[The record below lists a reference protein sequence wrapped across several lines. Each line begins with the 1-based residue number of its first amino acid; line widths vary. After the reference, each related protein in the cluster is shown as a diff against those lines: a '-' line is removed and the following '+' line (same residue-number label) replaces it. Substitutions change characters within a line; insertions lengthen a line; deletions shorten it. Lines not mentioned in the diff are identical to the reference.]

1 MTMALTGGCY
11 CGALRFEISGEIPM
25 RALCLCETCQ
35 KISGGAGNLFIGIE
49 AGNFRYTQGEP
60 RRFKREGAEDA
71 PTREFCGEC
80 GVHIAARSPK
90 ALGGVV
96 VKVGTLDDP
105 SIFEG
110 PKMVFW
116 TQEKKPFHVIP
127 DGVAAYSTLPGC

>member
-1 MTMALTGGCY
+1 MNMTGGCY

-25 RALCLCETCQ
+25 RALCLCATCQ

-49 AGNFRYTQGEP
+49 AGAFRYTQGEP
-60 RRFKREGAEDA
+60 RRFTRDVTAGT

-90 ALGGVV
+90 APGGLV

-105 SIFEG
+105 SVFQG
-110 PKMVFW
+110 PSMVFW
-116 TQEKKPFHVIP
+116 TQDKHNFHALP
-127 DGVAAYSTLPGC
+127 DGAVAYRSLPGR